1 MYFLIKDEEMTMK
14 MIFRMKSA
22 IVWKNDLIANHS
34 TITEFLKTEIKSHS
48 NEATDF
54 HNKEFLELA
63 LIILVQQ

>member
-1 MYFLIKDEEMTMK
+1 

-22 IVWKNDLIANHS
+22 IVSKNDLIANHS

-63 LIILVQQ
+63 LIILV